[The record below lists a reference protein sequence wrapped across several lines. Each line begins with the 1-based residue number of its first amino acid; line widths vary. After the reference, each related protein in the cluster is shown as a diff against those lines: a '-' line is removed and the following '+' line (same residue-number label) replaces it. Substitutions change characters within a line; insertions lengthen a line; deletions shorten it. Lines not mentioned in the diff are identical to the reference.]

1 MRMAQ
6 EKLTMKKPD
15 VEKAIGYYVKQ
26 KYSELNVIGRN
37 KPETIQRVLAT
48 IQDRDY
54 IGSGKYNVL
63 LDIYGTEAD
72 ENDGIKENIH
82 YTSLCSVCIASDPEG
97 TPLPTFNESLIL
109 TKQSF

>member
-1 MRMAQ
+1 MAQ

-15 VEKAIGYYVKQ
+15 VEKAIANYAKH
-26 KYSELNVIGRN
+26 KYNELNVIGRN
-37 KPETIQRVLAT
+37 KPETIQKVLVT

-54 IGSGKYNVL
+54 IGAGKYNVL

-72 ENDGIKENIH
+72 ENGGIKEGIH
-82 YTSLCSVCIASDPEG
+82 YTSLCSVCIASDSEG
-97 TPLPTFNESLIL
+97 TPLPTFDESLIL